1 MRRHHLAGPVLA
13 ALLSAGA
20 CSGTPSD
27 DEVRETL
34 ASWSATIRTAGNAW
48 LQHDVPTRFAG
59 DVLSA
64 AGDALQGEEESL
76 TGTEHT
82 MLRGRCAE
90 LRALIQPMRDAIS
103 RRDDAALRKQ
113 LATLALFDARLRSEE
128 RARTGP

>member
-1 MRRHHLAGPVLA
+1 MRRRHLIGPVLA

-48 LQHDVPTRFAG
+48 LQGDVPTRFVG

-64 AGDALQGEEESL
+64 AGDALRGEEESL
-76 TGTEHT
+76 PGTEHT
-82 MLRGRCAE
+82 VLRSRCAE
-90 LRALIQPMRDAIS
+90 LRALIEPMRDAIS
-103 RRDDAALRKQ
+103 RRDDAALREQ
-113 LATLALFDARLRSEE
+113 LETLALFDARLRSGNQ
-128 RARTGP
+128 ARTGP